1 MRGKQSDS
9 LLRTGITITLSSNYP
24 RSRAAVCI
32 SPLTDFPSPR
42 CVNKVSQPVTVC
54 RRCGNRRVHVS
65 FFLLS
70 LIGFLLL
77 FQTAMCLISF
87 FILLL
92 PLPLHLSSI
101 RLQITGAQE
110 DRSGAEEGENR
121 VKGRQLA
128 SNGRSRGVHHNRSRT
143 QALKQKQLIDS
154 LVH

>member
-1 MRGKQSDS
+1 MRKQ
-9 LLRTGITITLSSNYP
+9 
-24 RSRAAVCI
+24 
-32 SPLTDFPSPR
+32 
-42 CVNKVSQPVTVC
+42 VSQPVTVC

-87 FILLL
+87 FILPL
-92 PLPLHLSSI
+92 PLPLSSI